1 MTRDEL
7 AAELFAVWRDTVPRN
22 SDWRTWQKIA
32 DLAIELLGQP
42 VKPGRRRIVHLGQNG
57 EDLVALCDDG
67 TVWVKL
73 GTNSQPEWFQVP
85 GIPQP
90 SQEPA

>member
-1 MTRDEL
+1 MTRNEL
-7 AAELFAVWRDTVPRN
+7 AVELYTAHFGEAP
-22 SDWRTWQKIA
+22 SPIA
-32 DLAIELLGQP
+32 LYHWLRLADRAIELLGQP
-42 VKPGRRRIVHLGQNG
+42 VKPERRRIVHLGQDDK
-57 EDLVALCDDG
+57 DLVALCDDG

-90 SQEPA
+90 GQEPA